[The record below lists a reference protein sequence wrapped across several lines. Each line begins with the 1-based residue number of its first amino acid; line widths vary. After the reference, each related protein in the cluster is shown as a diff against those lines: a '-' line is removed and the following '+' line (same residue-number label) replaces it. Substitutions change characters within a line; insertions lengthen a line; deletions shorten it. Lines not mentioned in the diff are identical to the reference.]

1 MAKNICILAF
11 ENHSNMAQDYDKIF
25 RENIEQ
31 VIITLAQKLLGI
43 DPATLEEIPDD
54 SQYTIERK
62 PDLLKK
68 VKPGGKKKDYIL
80 QMEFQSTDS
89 HKMLKRLLFYYGLLF
104 ADYGLEVLQYVFYIG
119 KKNKP
124 TMPTD
129 IQHTNLQFRYELIN
143 IMDIDYEL
151 FIHSN
156 KPEDVVVA
164 ILCDFKK
171 KSPEYIIDTIL
182 DRLQKLNN
190 DELDLSKYVT
200 QLEVL
205 SKLRN
210 LQDLFIN
217 KAAKMPITYDL
228 KTDIRFLQGVEKA
241 KMEDVEALLKSGE
254 LSTDFISTHL
264 KVPIEEV
271 ERIKKDMELDT
282 GSSDDKIA

>member
-1 MAKNICILAF
+1 
-11 ENHSNMAQDYDKIF
+11 MAQDYDKIF

-68 VKPGGKKKDYIL
+68 VKPGGGKKDYIL

-124 TMPTD
+124 TMPTH
-129 IQHTNLQFRYELIN
+129 IQHTNLQFKYELIN

-151 FIHSN
+151 FIHSD

-210 LQDLFIN
+210 LQTLFID
-217 KAAKMPITYDL
+217 KASKMPITYDL
-228 KTDIRFLQGVEKA
+228 ETDIRYIQGMDKKA
-241 KMEDVEALLKSGE
+241 NDMIKELLKMGLGTIES
-254 LSTDFISTHL
+254 IAQAA
-264 KVPIEEV
+264 KVPVEEV
-271 ERIKKDMELDT
+271 ERIKNDMELDAD
-282 GSSDDKIA
+282 SSEESQGENEVSETPNLLDDV

>member
-1 MAKNICILAF
+1 LAKNIRILAF

-228 KTDIRFLQGVEKA
+228 ETDIRFLQGIEK
-241 KMEDVEALLKSGE
+241 KEIEDVKGLILQNILTDEQIAEAIKAPVEIVRRVRKDIEGE
-254 LSTDFISTHL
+254 EPSTPSNL
-264 KVPIEEV
+264 
-271 ERIKKDMELDT
+271 
-282 GSSDDKIA
+282 

>member
-1 MAKNICILAF
+1 
-11 ENHSNMAQDYDKIF
+11 MAQDYDKIF

-31 VIITLAQKLLGI
+31 IIISLARKLFDI
-43 DPATLEEIPDD
+43 DPVTLEEIPDD
-54 SQYTIERK
+54 LQYTIERK
-62 PDLLKK
+62 PDLLKR
-68 VKPGGKKKDYIL
+68 VKPGNGKKDYIL
-80 QMEFQSTDS
+80 HMEFQSTDS

-104 ADYGLEVLQYVFYIG
+104 GDYGLEVLQYVFYIG

-124 TMPTD
+124 TMPTH
-129 IQHTNLQFRYELIN
+129 IQHTNLQFKYELIN

-151 FIHSN
+151 FIHSDR
-156 KPEDVVVA
+156 PEDVVVA

-210 LQDLFIN
+210 LQSLFID

-228 KTDIRFLQGVEKA
+228 ETDIRYLQGAEANKIEAVKRALTLDSFSVEQIA
-241 KMEDVEALLKSGE
+241 
-254 LSTDFISTHL
+254 FIQG
-264 KVPIEEV
+264 VPVEEV
-271 ERIKKDMELDT
+271 ERIKNDMELDAD
-282 GSSDDKIA
+282 SSEESQGENEVNETPDLPDEV

>member
-1 MAKNICILAF
+1 MAQDDDPYRRFQSPCHTIATWRLKSPVGTRTGSIALRISSDISKNVRRVQARTATCLQMICVSCLSKSKI
-11 ENHSNMAQDYDKIF
+11 MAQDYDKIF

-68 VKPGGKKKDYIL
+68 VKPGGGKKDYIL

-124 TMPTD
+124 TMPTN
-129 IQHTNLQFRYELIN
+129 IQHTNLQFKYELIN

-151 FIHSN
+151 FIHSDR
-156 KPEDVVVA
+156 PEDVVVA

-171 KSPEYIIDTIL
+171 KSPEYIIDT
-182 DRLQKLNN
+182 
-190 DELDLSKYVT
+190 LS
-200 QLEVL
+200 L
-205 SKLRN
+205 
-210 LQDLFIN
+210 IH
-217 KAAKMPITYDL
+217 I
-228 KTDIRFLQGVEKA
+228 
-241 KMEDVEALLKSGE
+241 
-254 LSTDFISTHL
+254 
-264 KVPIEEV
+264 
-271 ERIKKDMELDT
+271 
-282 GSSDDKIA
+282 